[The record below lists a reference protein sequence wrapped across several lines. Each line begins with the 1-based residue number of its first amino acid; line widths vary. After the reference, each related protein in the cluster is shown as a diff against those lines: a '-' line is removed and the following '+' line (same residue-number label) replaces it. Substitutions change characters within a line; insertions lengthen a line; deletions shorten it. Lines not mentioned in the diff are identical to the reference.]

1 MKEQIFSDVCDKAK
15 EVSGIDIRYTKSRKR
30 EMVSVKCAII
40 NVLHKYYGLKLVQI
54 GTLMGFHHTTVIHHL
69 KDHPSRYRFDDEY
82 AQIFDQLSRHAMSTT
97 EILSVDRMMNLMKTA
112 LSI

>member
-1 MKEQIFSDVCDKAK
+1 MKEQIFSEVCQVAK
-15 EVSGIDIRYTKSRKR
+15 EVSGLDIRYTRSRKR
-30 EMVSVKCAII
+30 EFVSVKCAIV

-54 GTLMGFHHTTVIHHL
+54 GSLLDFHHTTVIHHL

-82 AQIFDQLSRHAMSTT
+82 AQIFDKLSRHAMSTT
-97 EILSVDRMMNLMKTA
+97 EILSVDKMMNLMKAA

>member
-15 EVSGIDIRYTKSRKR
+15 EVSGLDIRYTKSRKR
-30 EMVSVKCAII
+30 EFVSVKCAIV

-54 GTLMGFHHTTVIHHL
+54 GGLIGFHHTTVIHHL

-82 AQIFDQLSRHAMSTT
+82 AQVFDKLSRHAMSTT
-97 EILSVDRMMNLMKTA
+97 EILSVDKMMNLMKSA
-112 LSI
+112 LTI